1 MKKRR
6 FLSSVSPPGR
16 AKRARFVNAPG
27 AQPVEEVPS
36 DPIQTQ
42 NLHMLLSALLD
53 YPRDNFED
61 ALDAA
66 DEVAQM
72 MPPVVAADLEQFVAW
87 ARDVGK
93 QDVEKHYVETFDQR
107 RRCTM
112 YLSYYL
118 AGDTRVRGGA
128 ILGFRTLRQAVGYD
142 LEKDEL
148 DDYLP
153 LLLELSGQSGDP
165 MVWDLFAAHR
175 SGIEVMRAAL
185 HASHSPYKHLM
196 DAFTRTLP
204 EITDEEEEKFVE
216 LVSAGPPTELVGL
229 QNDIFT
235 RSES

>member
-1 MKKRR
+1 MSKRR
-6 FLSSVSPPGR
+6 FLSNISPPSR
-16 AKRARFVNAPG
+16 RRARFVNAPG
-27 AQPVEEVPS
+27 AQPVDEVEC
-36 DPIQTQ
+36 DATQTQ
-42 NLHMLLSALLD
+42 NLHMLLSVLLD
-53 YPRDNFED
+53 YPRDNFVD
-61 ALDAA
+61 ALSAA
-66 DEVAQM
+66 EEVVQM
-72 MPPVVAADLEQFVAW
+72 LPAAVSADIEQFVAW
-87 ARDVGK
+87 ARDVGQK
-93 QDVEKHYVETFDQR
+93 DVEKHYVETFDQR
-107 RRCTM
+107 RRCTL

-142 LEKDEL
+142 LAKDEL

-185 HASHSPYKHLM
+185 HATHSPYRHLM

-204 EITDEEEEKFVE
+204 KITDEEEEKFVE